1 MKRCTSI
8 YPSFFAFGLFF
19 LTLAGN
25 LTAQT
30 ELLDD
35 IIASVGGELVL
46 LSDLEDQYNLIK
58 SQQQQNLPPDARCY
72 ILDNILTQKLLVNQ
86 AKLDS
91 IEVSD
96 EEVEAQLNARIE
108 QILAYMNNDYAQFE
122 AYYGQSV
129 DEVKAQFR
137 VDLKDQLLAERMKGE
152 ILQGITVTPSE
163 VKEFFDRIPKDSL
176 PYFNSEVELAE
187 LAVKPEVS
195 PEREQEARE
204 RLEELRRRIVAG
216 GEDFAELAQKYSD
229 DFASGRLGGDL
240 SWTKR
245 GSFVPEFEAAA
256 YKLDVGEVSKVVETE
271 FGFHIIQL
279 LERKGNTIHT
289 RHILIRPEIQE
300 EDIVRAE
307 QLLDSVRQLILMD
320 SISFSE
326 AVKRFGTDEV
336 QSFYNDGRM
345 VNTRTGNTFF
355 EIADLE
361 PDVYFAID
369 TLETGEITNP
379 FRFRNAAGETLVR
392 IIKLESR
399 TAPHV
404 ASLETDYARIKA
416 ATIQEKQARYL
427 NEWIE
432 KTVRNTYISIDLPYA
447 SCPVLEKW
455 GVIAD

>member
-1 MKRCTSI
+1 MKSYTSI
-8 YPSFFAFGLFF
+8 RPRLLAFGLFF
-19 LTLAGN
+19 LALASS

-58 SQQQQNLPPDARCY
+58 SQQQQDLPPDARCY

-96 EEVEAQLNARIE
+96 EEVEAQLNARID

-137 VDLKDQLLAERMKGE
+137 VDLKDQLLAERMKNE

-163 VKEFFDRIPKDSL
+163 VKEFFERIPKDSL

-195 PEREQEARE
+195 PERKQEARE

-216 GEDFAELAQKYSD
+216 GEDFAELARKYSD

-256 YKLDVGEVSKVVETE
+256 YKLDVGEVSKVIETE

-279 LERKGNTIHT
+279 LGRKGNTIHT

-300 EDIVRAE
+300 EDIARAE

-345 VNTRTGNTFF
+345 VNPRTGNTFF

-432 KTVRNTYISIDLPYA
+432 KTVRNTYISIDQPYA

>member
-1 MKRCTSI
+1 MSI
-8 YPSFFAFGLFF
+8 GLKLLALGLFF
-19 LTLAGN
+19 LTPGSS

-58 SQQQQNLPPDARCY
+58 SQQQQDLPPDARCY
-72 ILDNILTQKLLVNQ
+72 ILDNILTQKLLINQ

-96 EEVEAQLNARIE
+96 EEVEAQLNARID

-137 VDLKDQLLAERMKGE
+137 VDLKDQLLAERMKNE

-163 VKEFFDRIPKDSL
+163 VKEFFERIPKDSL

-195 PEREQEARE
+195 PERKQEARE

-216 GEDFAELAQKYSD
+216 GEDFAELAKKYSD

-256 YKLDVGEVSKVVETE
+256 YKLDVGEVSKVIETE

-279 LERKGNTIHT
+279 LGRKGNTIHT

-320 SISFSE
+320 SITFSE

-345 VNTRTGNTFF
+345 VNPRTGNTFF
-355 EIADLE
+355 EIADLD

-379 FRFRNAAGETLVR
+379 FRFRNASGETLVH

-432 KTVRNTYISIDLPYA
+432 KTVRNTYISIDPPYA